1 MNSPNEYLLNID
13 PNNQEI
19 IAVQEQAV
27 DPNDV
32 YDLGDA
38 ENLDQNGERV
48 RQLAAKI

>member
-1 MNSPNEYLLNID
+1 MLHCRRAKGGEVN
-13 PNNQEI
+13 
-19 IAVQEQAV
+19 AVQEQAV